1 MWLPP
6 GLSSFLNKSPECPLK
21 DKVKKTECFKKTGVV
36 PKQAKKNFAQSE
48 EEEDESDDDDSTVT
62 SVESSHSTTSRKG
75 DKKKT
80 KGWSNFMI
88 QPKQFLMDKDEKEEL
103 KKSKS
108 KLNDVIILDTGST
121 IPATIANPDFITNL
135 KTSKESLRMATNTG
149 TKELTLK
156 GEVFGFGDAW

>member
-1 MWLPP
+1 M
-6 GLSSFLNKSPECPLK
+6 
-21 DKVKKTECFKKTGVV
+21 V

-62 SVESSHSTTSRKG
+62 SVESSRSTTSRKSN
-75 DKKKT
+75 KKKT

-103 KKSKS
+103 KKLKS
-108 KLNDVIILDTGST
+108 KLNNVIILDTGST

-135 KTSKESLRMATNTG
+135 KS
-149 TKELTLK
+149 
-156 GEVFGFGDAW
+156 